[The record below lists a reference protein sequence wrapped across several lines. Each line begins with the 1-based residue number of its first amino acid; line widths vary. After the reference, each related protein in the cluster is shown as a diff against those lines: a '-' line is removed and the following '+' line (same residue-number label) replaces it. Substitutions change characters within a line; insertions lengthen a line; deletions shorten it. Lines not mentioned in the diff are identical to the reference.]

1 MIHLAHTVHPFNT
14 PFQMRRLLSE
24 ADERATS
31 KTRSLQ
37 DRLEEAEKERDKFEH
52 DMLSTSRKTHRQL
65 EDLHQRVRELTRE
78 AKAAG
83 DERDEL
89 AHAQAE
95 WRRRR
100 AELEAVEAR
109 AAAEVADMRAAVAGL
124 RGTLDASELQ
134 AREAEKAKAELRRAL
149 DDYRIRYDKLAKEL
163 KAAAQQARFGGG
175 GGASPATARTSM
187 DSTRSGS
194 VAAGAGGGGGGTPD
208 TAYLKTIMLQFL
220 EQKDNKLRAQLVP
233 VLGKLLKFD
242 K

>member
-1 MIHLAHTVHPFNT
+1 
-14 PFQMRRLLSE
+14 MRRLLSE

-65 EDLHQRVRELTRE
+65 EDLNHTLRDLTRE
-78 AKAAG
+78 TKTLT

-89 AHAQAE
+89 AHKEKE

-100 AELEAVEAR
+100 EELEAVEAR
-109 AAAEVADMRAAVAGL
+109 ADAEVAEMRSTVANL
-124 RGTLDASELQ
+124 RGTLDASEGQ
-134 AREAEKAKAELRRAL
+134 VREAEKAKGELRRAL

-163 KAAAQQARFGGG
+163 KAVQARLAGVNSPTATTGG
-175 GGASPATARTSM
+175 RTSM

-194 VAAGAGGGGGGTPD
+194 VAGGGGGGGGGTPD
-208 TAYLKTIMLQFL
+208 TLYLKTIMLQFL